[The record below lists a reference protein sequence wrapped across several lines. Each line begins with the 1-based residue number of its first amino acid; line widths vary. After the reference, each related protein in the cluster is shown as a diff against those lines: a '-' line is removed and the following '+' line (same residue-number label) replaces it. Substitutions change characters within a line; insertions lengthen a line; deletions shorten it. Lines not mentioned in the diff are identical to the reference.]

1 MYEIFRQLLKAKGLT
16 VADVSKGT
24 GISQS
29 TLSNWKKRNNL
40 LSMKNAALIA
50 DFLDVSVDT
59 LMGNTKESVPYYLNE
74 ESAQIAQEIFENP
87 ELRALFHTVR
97 DVRPEDLKMVAD
109 LAERLKR
116 TNPDE

>member
-1 MYEIFRQLLKAKGLT
+1 MYEHYAKIRDSKGLKDS
-16 VADVSKGT
+16 DVSKAT
-24 GISQS
+24 GISQG
-29 TLSNWKKRNNL
+29 TLSDWKKGRYKLKYEKLQKIAEL
-40 LSMKNAALIA
+40 LE
-50 DFLDVSVDT
+50 VSTDQ
-59 LMGNTKESVPYYLNE
+59 LAGKEPASYYLNE

-116 TNPDE
+116 TNPDG